1 MIKSLYNY
9 DGSLSLAKNYYR
21 ATADSNYD
29 EAKNSLD
36 KFFEY
41 SKRIN
46 PSVARMS
53 IQQAQNDV
61 FLEQYSHYMEDI
73 ITADEVN
80 HRQNLL
86 KLGMLELNHD
96 ERLSELEKRIKE
108 LYKK

>member
-1 MIKSLYNY
+1 MIKPLYNY

-21 ATADSNYD
+21 ATANGNYD

-53 IQQAQNDV
+53 IQQA
-61 FLEQYSHYMEDI
+61 
-73 ITADEVN
+73 
-80 HRQNLL
+80 
-86 KLGMLELNHD
+86 
-96 ERLSELEKRIKE
+96 
-108 LYKK
+108 